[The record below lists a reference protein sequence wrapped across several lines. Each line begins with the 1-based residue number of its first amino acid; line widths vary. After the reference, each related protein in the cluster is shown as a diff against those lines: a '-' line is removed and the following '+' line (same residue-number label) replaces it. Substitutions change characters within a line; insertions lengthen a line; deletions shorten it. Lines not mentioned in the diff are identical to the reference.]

1 MTNSVAPSDI
11 EGSQPQLSQNQQQ
24 QAEQSQPGSSPQST
38 SKKSRKQQQQQQLS
52 KINLDPNEQTVT
64 LPLARIKKIMNEEA
78 VGNGTRVQGEAI
90 VAAAACTEV
99 WLDYFIQHIY
109 QYTKR
114 DGRKGISYKDVALAV
129 REVDQFE
136 FLDDIV
142 PMKVPTQQAVDERN
156 ATIPQSRLQKHQ
168 QQLQQQVTLGV
179 EGVENADTEM
189 NQE

>member
-1 MTNSVAPSDI
+1 MTNFIAPSDI
-11 EGSQPQLSQNQQQ
+11 EGSQSQLSQHQQQ
-24 QAEQSQPGSSPQST
+24 QAEQPQSVSSPQST
-38 SKKSRKQQQQQQLS
+38 SKKSRKQQQQQP

-142 PMKVPTQQAVDERN
+142 PMKVPTQQAVDARN
-156 ATIPQSRLQKHQ
+156 ATIPQSRLQQHQ
-168 QQLQQQVTLGV
+168 QQLQQQISDAG
-179 EGVENADTEM
+179 EGVENVDTEM
-189 NQE
+189 NKE